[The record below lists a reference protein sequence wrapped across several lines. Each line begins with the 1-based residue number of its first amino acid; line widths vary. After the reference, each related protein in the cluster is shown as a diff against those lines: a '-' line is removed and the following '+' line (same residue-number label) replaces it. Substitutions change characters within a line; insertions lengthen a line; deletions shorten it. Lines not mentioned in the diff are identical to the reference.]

1 VSGRRRGARAGLHA
15 VLIGLSLLWLFPF
28 LWAVYTSFRPYG
40 DTAERGYVSLPGTLT
55 LDNYATA
62 WQTGELAIH
71 FLNTV
76 VIVVPAV
83 VAILT
88 IALAVAF
95 VTTRLSWRFN
105 VTMLALFTAG
115 SLIPPQVLVT
125 PLPRLFLA
133 FGIYDQLIGV
143 VAMHVAF
150 QIGFCAFV
158 LASYMRTIPHEVIDA
173 ARMEGAHIPRLLW
186 SVVAPL
192 CRPAIAALVAL
203 ETAWLYND
211 LLWGLVLLQTTA
223 KRPVTTSLTNLSGE
237 FFTDYNAVAA
247 AAVLV
252 ALPMIALF
260 LVMRRNL
267 TRGLALG
274 ATNG

>member
-1 VSGRRRGARAGLHA
+1 MTQARPMRRVGLHA
-15 VLIGLSLLWLFPF
+15 LLLGLSALWLFPF
-28 LWAVYTSFRPYG
+28 LWAVYTSFRPYE
-40 DTAERGYVSLPGTLT
+40 DTAARGYVSLPGTLT

-62 WQTGELAIH
+62 WQTGELPLH
-71 FLNTV
+71 FANTLL
-76 VIVVPAV
+76 IVVPAV
-83 VAILT
+83 IAILA
-88 IALAVAF
+88 ISLAVAF
-95 VTTRLSWRFN
+95 VATRMSLRFN
-105 VTMLALFTAG
+105 VTMLAVFTAG
-115 SLIPPQVLVT
+115 SLLPPHVLVT

-133 FGIYDQLIGV
+133 VGAYDQLIGV
-143 VAMHVAF
+143 TLMHIAF
-150 QIGFCAFV
+150 QIGFCTFV
-158 LASYMRTIPHEVIDA
+158 LASFMRTIPHEVIDA
-173 ARMEGAHIPRLLW
+173 ARMDGAHIPRLLW

-192 CRPAIAALVAL
+192 CRPAIAALAAL

-237 FFTDYNAVAA
+237 FFTDINAVAA

-252 ALPMIALF
+252 ALPVIVLF
-260 LVMRRNL
+260 LVLRRHL

>member
-1 VSGRRRGARAGLHA
+1 MSGRRIGLHA
-15 VLIGLSLLWLFPF
+15 VLIGLSALWLFPF
-28 LWAVYTSFRPYG
+28 GWAVYTSFRPYT
-40 DTAERGYVSLPGTLT
+40 DTADRGYFSLPGTLS
-55 LDNYATA
+55 LDNYVTA
-62 WQTGELAIH
+62 WQSGELPLH
-71 FLNTV
+71 FVNTV

-83 VAILT
+83 IAILA
-88 IALAVAF
+88 ISLAVAF
-95 VTTRLSWRFN
+95 AATRVPLRFN
-105 VTMLALFTAG
+105 LAMLAVFSAG
-115 SLIPPQVLVT
+115 SLIPPHVLVT
-125 PLPRLFLA
+125 PLPRLFL
-133 FGIYDQLIGV
+133 GIGLYDQLLGV
-143 VAMHVAF
+143 VVMHVAF
-150 QIGFCAFV
+150 QIGFCTFV

-173 ARMEGAHIPRLLW
+173 ARLDGAHIPRLLW

-223 KRPVTTSLTNLSGE
+223 KRPVTTSLANLSGE

-252 ALPMIALF
+252 ALPVIVLF
-260 LVMRRNL
+260 FVMRRHL